1 MRHLARPAALL
12 LALLTCPLA
21 ARAADREVEWSAAAG
36 LGSEYTRHAPFTFEG
51 LDFAGPY
58 RVCPPEIPAGVC
70 LFSEAGDV
78 AYALQVNYPILL
90 GGSADVRQ
98 PLGGPFS
105 VDLGLAAALA
115 IRERRPLRVSTREL
129 VRERPEEPAE
139 LQAAVVKNDTLSTD
153 GVGGW
158 AYLHAGLRYTHPLG
172 SSSVGSRSTFKNLFL
187 EAGGGWVPLVPGGDQ
202 AAIGHPLAV
211 HGQAG
216 VTLRRGLRGGGL
228 SLSVRYVHA
237 LASRNEDLLVDSS
250 PSWITFQV
258 GWVLGR

>member
-1 MRHLARPAALL
+1 MKHLAPPAAVV

-21 ARAADREVEWSAAAG
+21 ARAGDREIEWSAAAG

-58 RVCPPEIPAGVC
+58 RQCPPELSPGQC
-70 LFSEAGDV
+70 LFNELGDA

-90 GGSADVRQ
+90 GGGADVRQ

-105 VDLGLAAALA
+105 VDLGLSGALA

-129 VRERPEEPAE
+129 VRERPEEPEE
-139 LQAAVVKNDTLSTD
+139 LLTAVTTHDTLSTD

-172 SSSVGSRSTFKNLFL
+172 SSSVGSRSTLKTLFL

-216 VTLRRGLRGGGL
+216 VTLRRGVRGAGL

-237 LASRNEDLLVDSS
+237 LASRSEDLLVDSS
-250 PSWITFQV
+250 TSWITFQV